1 MSYQLVYI
9 LLWQDVNSPLVWSQT
24 FDQAQKQSEVSS
36 EHKPQSVSIWIIT
49 PLRFCLEKNEQMKIA
64 TLRMRC
70 PGITISLIPEVNRLH
85 DFPSSLFLNYYRSK
99 LHEARIVFH
108 FRGEATLLHFTR
120 QYKKRSNDVY
130 ILDVRGYWPAE
141 WLYERGI
148 EDIDHIPDQYQTV
161 FEQTN
166 NDLKSAL
173 QLASGIITVSE
184 NLAKLLRELVP
195 SIPAINVVP
204 CAVGSLRERSKRD
217 RIRESLGV
225 KPNEKLLVYSG
236 GYARY
241 QHLEDL
247 TIPFFDL
254 LLKLSTNTKV
264 LILSHDMDK
273 IMNII
278 REKSKNLD
286 RFIFRKVPQSEVG
299 DYLTAC
305 DLGFLL
311 RKETLVNTVA
321 QPVKVGEYLSAG
333 VPVCVQGEVGGVTE
347 QLIRYQA
354 GICVHVAGKN
364 QEQWHVQAN
373 LAFEFLKVD
382 HSKNAQSLAYDFF
395 TWDRN
400 VIRQRKYYYR
410 IFES

>member
-1 MSYQLVYI
+1 MNYNLCYI
-9 LLWQDVNSPLVWSQT
+9 LLWQDVNLPLVLSQT
-24 FDQAQKQSEVSS
+24 FDQAQKQTEVYG
-36 EHKPQSVSIWIIT
+36 EHRPKSISVWIMT
-49 PLRFCLEKNEQMKIA
+49 PLRFCLGKNERMKIA

-70 PGITISLIPEVNRLH
+70 PGVTISLIPEVNRLH
-85 DFPSSLFLNYYRSK
+85 DFPSSLFLNFYRNK

-130 ILDVRGYWPAE
+130 LLDVRGYWPAE

-148 EDIDHIPDQYQTV
+148 EDINHIPDQYQTV

-166 NDLKSAL
+166 NHLKNAL

-204 CAVGSLRERSKRD
+204 CAVGSLRDRSKRD

-254 LLKLSTNTKV
+254 LLNLSAHTRV
-264 LILSHDMDK
+264 LILSQDMDS
-273 IMNII
+273 IRNII
-278 REKSKNLD
+278 REKANNHD
-286 RFIFRKVPQSEVG
+286 RFIYRKVPQSEVG

-311 RKETLVNTVA
+311 RKESLVNTVA
-321 QPVKVGEYLSAG
+321 QPVKVGEYLAAG

-354 GICVHVAGKN
+354 GITVHVAGKN
-364 QEQWHVQAN
+364 EEEWHDQAN
-373 LAFEFLKVD
+373 LVLEFLKVD
-382 HSKNAQSLAYDFF
+382 HSKNAQSLANDFF
-395 TWDRN
+395 IWEKN
-400 VIRQRKYYYR
+400 VIRQREYYYR

>member
-1 MSYQLVYI
+1 MNYQLIYV
-9 LLWQDVNSPLVWSQT
+9 LLWQDVNLPLVFSQT
-24 FDQAQKQSEVSS
+24 FDQAQKQAEVSGDNQ
-36 EHKPQSVSIWIIT
+36 PQIVSVWIMT
-49 PLRFCLEKNEQMKIA
+49 PLRFCMGKNERMKIA
-64 TLRMRC
+64 TLRKRC
-70 PGITISLIPEVNRLH
+70 PGVTISLIPEVNRLN

-99 LHEARIVFH
+99 LPEARIVFH

-166 NDLKSAL
+166 NDLKKAL

-195 SIPAINVVP
+195 SIPVINVVP
-204 CAVGSLRERSKRD
+204 CAVGSISNRSKRD

-225 KPNEKLLVYSG
+225 KPEDKLLVYSG

-247 TIPFFDL
+247 TIPYFDL
-254 LLKLSTNTKV
+254 LLTLSAHTSV
-264 LILSHDMDK
+264 LILSQDMDS
-273 IMNII
+273 IRNIVN
-278 REKSKNLD
+278 EKAKNQD
-286 RFIFRKVPQSEVG
+286 RFIFCKVPQSEVG

-311 RKETLVNTVA
+311 RKESLVNTVA
-321 QPVKVGEYLSAG
+321 QPVKVGEYLAAG

-347 QLIRYQA
+347 KLKRYQA
-354 GICVHVAGKN
+354 GIAVYVADKN
-364 QEQWHVQAN
+364 EEEWHDQAN
-373 LAFEFLKVD
+373 LV
-382 HSKNAQSLAYDFF
+382 LANDFF
-395 TWDRN
+395 IWEKN
-400 VIRQRKYYYR
+400 VIRQREYYYR
-410 IFES
+410 IFGA